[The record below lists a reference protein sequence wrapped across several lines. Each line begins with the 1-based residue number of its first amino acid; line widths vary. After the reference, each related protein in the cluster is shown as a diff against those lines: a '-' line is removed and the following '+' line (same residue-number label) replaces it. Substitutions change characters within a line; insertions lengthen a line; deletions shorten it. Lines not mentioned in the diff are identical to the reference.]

1 MDWEKLK
8 LFHTVAE
15 AGNLTHAAERLNMS
29 QSALSRQIKALETEL
44 NLALFTRHARGLV
57 LTQEGEQLYAAAKD
71 VFQKIDAVEQ
81 SLQEGKEKPFGRLRI
96 TTTVAFGTFWLTPH
110 LNDFARLFPDI
121 RLELILTDKDVDLS
135 GGEAEVAI
143 RFHTP
148 EQADLIQR
156 PLVPIH
162 QHIYAAP
169 QYLTRKGTPERA
181 EDLDGHDLVV
191 YGPAGESPHLELDW
205 ILKAGCRSRKRKPR
219 LMVNSHFGV
228 MQAVKAG
235 LGIGALP
242 DYMAP
247 PNPDLVRILNDVAGP
262 EYKAYFVYPSELKK
276 SKRINEF
283 RDYLVKQVLAE
294 ASKL

>member
-1 MDWEKLK
+1 M
-8 LFHTVAE
+8 
-15 AGNLTHAAERLNMS
+15 
-29 QSALSRQIKALETEL
+29 
-44 NLALFTRHARGLV
+44 
-57 LTQEGEQLYAAAKD
+57 
-71 VFQKIDAVEQ
+71 
-81 SLQEGKEKPFGRLRI
+81 QEGKEKPFGRLRV

-110 LNDFARLFPDI
+110 LKDFAKLFPDI

-162 QHIYAAP
+162 QHIYASP
-169 QYLTRKGTPERA
+169 QYLTGQGTPEKA
-181 EDLDGHDLVV
+181 SDLDTHDIVV
-191 YGPAGESPHLELDW
+191 YGPAGESPYLELDW
-205 ILKAGCRSRKRKPR
+205 ILKTGARGKKRKPR
-219 LMVNSHFGV
+219 LQVNSHFGV
-228 MQAVKAG
+228 MQAIKAG
-235 LGIGALP
+235 IGIGALP

-247 PNPDLVRILNDVAGP
+247 PNPELVRILNDVNGP

-283 RDYLVKQVLAE
+283 RDYLVRRVLE
-294 ASKL
+294 DASRF